1 MTALLF
7 PCLERPGWGHW
18 SKLATSGH
26 TSLPSPPRDPGYPEL
41 WVPGHLR
48 GGLTSSAPTW
58 AQGTPQPPQTDAG
71 RVSRMLLPPP
81 APRCSA
87 RAWLALTNCLS
98 CCSSAGPRAPLL
110 RSLRD
115 SVDNPRAG
123 PHACSGACLRG
134 PSRWPHEARSGRG
147 CLSNPFTQLTE
158 ACSARTGQWD
168 AEWDSLPGVR
178 PGLGELGPRVSTLL
192 ACQAAW
198 GCSDLKAT
206 C

>member
-58 AQGTPQPPQTDAG
+58 AQGTPQPPQMDAG
-71 RVSRMLLPPP
+71 RVSRMLPPPP

-134 PSRWPHEARSGRG
+134 PSRWPMRLGQAGAVSATPSLSSLRPVQPGRASGMQSG
-147 CLSNPFTQLTE
+147 TVC
-158 ACSARTGQWD
+158 
-168 AEWDSLPGVR
+168 
-178 PGLGELGPRVSTLL
+178 PGLGQGWESWAQG
-192 ACQAAW
+192 
-198 GCSDLKAT
+198 
-206 C
+206 